1 MLQYQKAQIKGSDFL
16 TDLKLVVAENI
27 AELRKK
33 NKMTQIELAEKL
45 NYSDKA
51 VSKWERGESI
61 PDVAVLKTIADLFG
75 VTVDYLLEQEHKSEP
90 QKTSKTVKKNRLII
104 SLLAVVTVWLIAT
117 IIFVVIQELSLPIKT
132 WLTYIYAVP
141 ISFVVAL
148 VFNSIWGKPRL
159 NFLIISLLIWST
171 LLSLYLS
178 LLSYNIWLIF
188 LVGVPSQIIVL
199 LWSRIKMK

>member
-1 MLQYQKAQIKGSDFL
+1 M

-61 PDVAVLKTIADLFG
+61 PDVVVLKTIADLFG

-117 IIFVVIQELSLPIKT
+117 IIFVVVQELSLPIKT

>member
-1 MLQYQKAQIKGSDFL
+1 MF
-16 TDLKLVVAENI
+16 DLKLVVAENI

-61 PDVAVLKTIADLFG
+61 PDVVVLKTIADLFG

-117 IIFVVIQELSLPIKT
+117 IIFVVVQELSLPIKT